1 MINEYGSLNCKKDFV
16 DDGSLFFFF
25 SYLQPLSKYFQTFTS
40 TDKNFG
46 LKSKGLS
53 EEIINSHAASDN
65 IFEPKL
71 SFMTKKFEEKHLNK
85 AKYQLVKKKGVTF
98 LLLML
103 LDTWA
108 KDVNTYLIPSDCL
121 FGAVKL
127 TRNADPNKD

>member
-1 MINEYGSLNCKKDFV
+1 MINEYGSLNCKKGFV

-53 EEIINSHAASDN
+53 EEIINSHAASEN
-65 IFEPKL
+65 IFAPKL

-85 AKYQLVKKKGVTF
+85 AKYQLVKKKCSNIFIAYAIRYMGKRCKHIF
-98 LLLML
+98 
-103 LDTWA
+103 
-108 KDVNTYLIPSDCL
+108 NT
-121 FGAVKL
+121 K
-127 TRNADPNKD
+127 

>member
-1 MINEYGSLNCKKDFV
+1 M
-16 DDGSLFFFF
+16 
-25 SYLQPLSKYFQTFTS
+25 
-40 TDKNFG
+40 
-46 LKSKGLS
+46 S
-53 EEIINSHAASDN
+53 EEIINSHAASEN
-65 IFEPKL
+65 IFAPKL

-127 TRNADPNKD
+127 TRNADPNKDWYSSYGIGFDARSDVSLSNGKKVAVFGVGNS